1 VRPAT
6 WRDGWPESSPSLY
19 RIRCPEMTKD
29 LVTQRVVGV
38 VAAIAAGIGLWRFT
52 SGAWIEGIVFTCA
65 VAGVAAFYLLRDR
78 RGSRDTRRY

>member
-1 VRPAT
+1 V
-6 WRDGWPESSPSLY
+6 
-19 RIRCPEMTKD
+19 TKD

-38 VAAIAAGIGLWRFT
+38 VAANAAGNGVWRFT
-52 SGAWIEGIVFTCA
+52 SGAWIQGIIFTCA

>member
-1 VRPAT
+1 
-6 WRDGWPESSPSLY
+6 
-19 RIRCPEMTKD
+19 MTKD

-38 VAAIAAGIGLWRFT
+38 VAAIAAVIGLWRFT
-52 SGAWIEGIVFTCA
+52 SGAWIQGIVFTCA